1 MEQHIGWLS
10 DEKYLSNNC
19 CLKFAGGSDDDAS
32 RPIIGIANSFN
43 DMVGGDNLV
52 GEGVIDSFEMV
63 DIVYTLEDEL
73 GIEIDAALVVADNFK
88 NMDAIVDMIEGII
101 G

>member
-1 MEQHIGWLS
+1 MR
-10 DEKYLSNNC
+10 EKIVE
-19 CLKFAGGSDDDAS
+19 
-32 RPIIGIANSFN
+32 IIRSINQEVA
-43 DMVGGDNLV
+43 DYKGDNLV

-88 NMDAIVDMIEGII
+88 NMDSIVAMIEGIVQ
-101 G
+101 